1 MAKVFNWQLG
11 RDMDYPFP
19 ESRPDR
25 QFCMIMDTNKC
36 IACQT
41 CTVACKSTWTWGKGQ
56 EYMLWNNIETK
67 PFGFYPTGWDV
78 NILDELGP
86 QEWKDDGYAGSTI
99 FEAAPDGSVAL
110 NWQPGEEDW
119 NHPNLGE
126 DEPTGD
132 AAETSYIPDM
142 PHANMW
148 MYYLQ
153 RICNHCTYPACLAAC
168 PRQAVFKRQ
177 EDGIVLIDQ
186 ERCRGYQECV
196 AACPYKKSM
205 FNPETHV
212 SEKCIGCYPKIE
224 QGLQTQCT
232 TVCIGKLR
240 LTDFLSPPGEADRRN
255 PADFL
260 VHFKKVALPLY
271 PQLGLEPNV
280 YYIPPMHV
288 PPEYLHQMFGPGVE
302 EAIATYKG
310 ARDDDELLGCLM
322 LFGATERILH
332 RFDVKD
338 GIARGYDRQ
347 GRELV
352 AVPLREPAVVR
363 DYSYATELADGTPAT
378 GFRHNT

>member
-11 RDMDYPFP
+11 RPMDYPY
-19 ESRPDR
+19 EGNRPKR

-36 IACQT
+36 IACQS
-41 CTVACKSTWTWGKGQ
+41 CTIACKSTWTWGDGQ

-78 NILDELGP
+78 NILDRLGP
-86 QEWKDDGYAGSTI
+86 QQWDGDTYAGQTI
-99 FEAAPDGSVAL
+99 FEAAPNGEAAL
-110 NWQPGEEDW
+110 GWKPDEADW

-132 AAETSYIPDM
+132 ASETTYIPET
-142 PHANMW
+142 PHSMMW
-148 MYYLQ
+148 MFYLQ

-168 PRQAVFKRQ
+168 PRQAIYKRQ

-196 AACPYKKSM
+196 QACPYKKSM
-205 FNPETHV
+205 FNLETRV
-212 SEKCIGCYPKIE
+212 SEKCIGCYPKVE

-240 LTDFLSPPGEADRRN
+240 LTDFVSTPDKADPAN

-260 VHFKKVALPLY
+260 VHEKKVALPLY

-280 YYIPPMHV
+280 YYIPPIHV
-288 PPEYLHQMFGPGVE
+288 PIEFSTQLFGPGVE
-302 EAIATYKG
+302 QAIETYKN
-310 ARDDDELLGCLM
+310 AKDDPELLGALM
-322 LFGATERILH
+322 LFGATERIIH
-332 RFDVKD
+332 RFEVKK
-338 GIARGYDRQ
+338 GVATAFDRE
-347 GRELV
+347 GKELV
-352 AVPLREPAVVR
+352 SVPLREPTFVR
-363 DYSYATELADGTPAT
+363 PAEFETDVNGVATTA
-378 GFRHNT
+378 FRHNT

>member
-11 RDMDYPFP
+11 RDMDYPY
-19 ESRPDR
+19 EGARPRR

-36 IACQT
+36 IACQS
-41 CTVACKSTWTWGKGQ
+41 CTIACKSTWTWGHGQ

-67 PFGFYPTGWDV
+67 PYGFYPTGWDV

-86 QEWKDDGYAGSTI
+86 QSWEGGTYAGRTI
-99 FEAAPDGSVAL
+99 FEAAPQGERAL
-110 NWQPGEEDW
+110 GWQPDQADW

-132 AAETSYIPDM
+132 AAETTYIPDT
-142 PHANMW
+142 PHSMMW
-148 MYYLQ
+148 MFYLQ

-168 PRQAVFKRQ
+168 PRQAIYKRQ

-196 AACPYKKSM
+196 QACPYKKSM
-205 FNPETHV
+205 FNLETRV
-212 SEKCIGCYPKIE
+212 SEKCIGCFPKVE

-240 LTDFLSPPGEADRRN
+240 LTDFVSTPDTADPQN

-260 VHFKKVALPLY
+260 VHVKKVALPLY

-280 YYIPPMHV
+280 YYIPPIHV
-288 PPEYLHQMFGPGVE
+288 PVEFTTQMFGPGVE
-302 EAIATYKG
+302 RAVETYRNAK
-310 ARDDDELLGCLM
+310 DDPELLGALM
-322 LFGATERILH
+322 LFGATERIIH
-332 RFDVKD
+332 RFDVS
-338 GIARGYDRQ
+338 GGVARAYDRA
-347 GRELV
+347 GAEIV
-352 AVPLREPAVVR
+352 AVPLREPTIVR
-363 DYSYATELADGTPAT
+363 PAEYPTEVNGAPAT
-378 GFRHNT
+378 AYRHNT